1 MVSIEWFM
9 AISSKSLQ
17 LQFIMIKRSYC
28 VDSFDLRLQTYDT
41 HDNRLPNSGDDIN

>member
-9 AISSKSLQ
+9 AISSKS

-41 HDNRLPNSGDDIN
+41 HDNRLADSGDDIN